1 MKKLHHTLRIAAA
14 SLLILTACAD
24 ARQSTPVPVP
34 VQVPEGSTAALWQQ
48 IQAANTDL
56 SCDNDS
62 QCHTIGT
69 GVKACGGPENYLAW
83 SSKNS
88 NGAKLKS
95 LVELHSSARRA
106 DNNSQGT
113 MSTCLAISDPGAVC
127 RAGTCTVNAR
137 EVGPP
142 PGK

>member
-1 MKKLHHTLRIAAA
+1 MKNLHHTLRIAAA

-24 ARQSTPVPVP
+24 ARQSTPVQ
-34 VQVPEGSTAALWQQ
+34 VQVPEGTAPTLWQQ

-56 SCDNDS
+56 SCDSDS

-69 GVKACGGPENYLAW
+69 GAKACGGPENYLAW

-95 LVELHSSARRA
+95 LVELHSAARRA
-106 DNNSQGT
+106 DNNSQGI
-113 MSTCLAISDPGAVC
+113 MSTCMAISDPGAVC
-127 RAGTCTVNAR
+127 RVGICTLSTR
-137 EVGPP
+137 EFAPP
-142 PGK
+142 SGK

>member
-1 MKKLHHTLRIAAA
+1 MKKLHHTLRVAAA

-24 ARQSTPVPVP
+24 ARQSTPVPVE
-34 VQVPEGSTAALWQQ
+34 VPAGSTAALWQQ

-69 GVKACGGPENYLAW
+69 GAKSCGGPENYLAW
-83 SSKNS
+83 SSKNN

-127 RAGTCTVNAR
+127 RAGACTLNTR
-137 EVGPP
+137 EVAPP

>member
-1 MKKLHHTLRIAAA
+1 MKTLHHTLRIAAA
-14 SLLILTACAD
+14 CLLILTACAD
-24 ARQSTPVPVP
+24 AQQSTPVPVE
-34 VQVPEGSTAALWQQ
+34 VPAGSTAALWQQ
-48 IQAANTDL
+48 IQAANTDR
-56 SCDNDS
+56 SCNSDS
-62 QCHTIGT
+62 ECHSIGV
-69 GVKACGGPENYLAW
+69 GAKSCGGPENYIAW
-83 SSKNS
+83 SSKNN

-113 MSTCLAISDPGAVC
+113 MSTCIAISDPGAVC
-127 RAGTCTVNAR
+127 RAGTCTLDTR